1 MSAFDYLGATLIVIN
16 AALLLAWCSPVCQ
29 CAVKRGVGIA
39 PSLIYL
45 LTTAATVVWI
55 WRALQWQV

>member
-1 MSAFDYLGATLIVIN
+1 MSGYEYIGATLLVIN
-16 AALLLAWCSPVCQ
+16 VALFLVVFASLPI
-29 CAVKRGVGIA
+29 AVKRGIGVA

-55 WRALQWQV
+55 WRALQWQA

>member
-1 MSAFDYLGATLIVIN
+1 VSGFSYVGVTLIAIN
-16 AALLLAWCSPVCQ
+16 TCLFLVVFASLPMAL
-29 CAVKRGVGIA
+29 KRGVGIA

-55 WRALQWQV
+55 WRALEWQA

>member
-1 MSAFDYLGATLIVIN
+1 MSGFDWIGVTLVVIN
-16 AALLLAWCSPVCQ
+16 VALFCIVFASLPI
-29 CAVKRGVGIA
+29 AVKRGQGVA

-55 WRALQWQV
+55 WRVLQWQA

>member
-1 MSAFDYLGATLIVIN
+1 MSGYEYIGVTLLVIN
-16 AALLLAWCSPVCQ
+16 VALFLVVFASLPI
-29 CAVKRGVGIA
+29 AVKRGIGVA

-55 WRALQWQV
+55 WRALQWQA

>member
-1 MSAFDYLGATLIVIN
+1 MSGFAWVGVTLVVLN
-16 AALLLAWCSPVCQ
+16 TALALVVFASLPIAI
-29 CAVKRGVGIA
+29 KRGQGVA

-45 LTTAATVVWI
+45 MTTAATVVWL

>member
-1 MSAFDYLGATLIVIN
+1 MSGFDWVGVTLVVIN
-16 AALLLAWCSPVCQ
+16 SALFLVVFASIPVSI
-29 CAVKRGVGIA
+29 KRGTGLVAG
-39 PSLIYL
+39 LVYL

>member
-1 MSAFDYLGATLIVIN
+1 MSGFNWVGVTLVVIN
-16 AALLLAWCSPVCQ
+16 TALALVVFASLPIAI
-29 CAVKRGVGIA
+29 KRGQGVA

-45 LTTAATVVWI
+45 MTTAATVVWI

>member
-1 MSAFDYLGATLIVIN
+1 MSAFNYLGVTLIVIN
-16 AALLLAWCSPVCQ
+16 TALFLVVFASLPI
-29 CAVKRGVGIA
+29 AVKRGVGTA

-55 WRALQWQV
+55 WRALQWQA